1 MKFLHTSD
9 WHIGKSL
16 RNQKRDDEY
25 RAVLAEVLEIARREE
40 VDCLLLAG
48 DIYDSAMPSPEAER
62 IVFDFFRELV
72 GVRIP
77 AVVIGGNHD
86 HPRRLN
92 AIGRILELVD
102 IHVRADTVRPEEG
115 GLIEV
120 PSRDRDERAVVAML
134 PWVSEGKAREWA
146 SLTQGAEQPF
156 HDYAEEVAQR
166 IEALASVFPRSGTIN
181 ILLAHVFTDG
191 SVVTPGG
198 GERELHLGQIYAVNP
213 ARFPTKTAH
222 YVALGHVH
230 RPQQIR
236 SEPVYYSGSLL
247 QLDFGEAG
255 QTKCVNIVEA
265 HPGRPARVRALPL
278 TSIRNLRNLGSAKE
292 GLTLEHLKG
301 LADEVGDDYLK
312 VWLKVDRPLPGLA
325 AQVRDILP
333 NAVDIVVERSERE
346 VERHTDLQRLT
357 PAQMFAAYYRGLHEN
372 DPLEPLMALFGRLH
386 QEATDEAA

>member
-9 WHIGKSL
+9 WHVGKPL

-25 RAVLAEVLEIARREE
+25 RDALTEVLDIARREE
-40 VDCLLLAG
+40 IDCLLVAG
-48 DIYDSAMPSPEAER
+48 DIFDSALPSPEAER

-72 GVRIP
+72 GARIP

-86 HPRRLN
+86 HPKRLN
-92 AIGRILELVD
+92 AIGRVLELVD
-102 IHVRADTVRPEEG
+102 VHVRGEPVVAEDGGIVEVR
-115 GLIEV
+115 
-120 PSRDRDERAVVAML
+120 SRDGSETAVIAAL
-134 PWVSEGKAREWA
+134 PWVSERKVREFEN
-146 SLTQGAEQPF
+146 LGAEGKPF
-156 HDYAEEVAQR
+156 EDYAEGVASMMSHLCAAFR
-166 IEALASVFPRSGTIN
+166 DDAIN
-181 ILLAHVFTDG
+181 ILLTHILLEDARV
-191 SVVTPGG
+191 GG
-198 GERELHLGQIYAVNP
+198 PESGERPLHMGQAYAVKRQRLPNI
-213 ARFPTKTAH
+213 AQ
-222 YVALGHVH
+222 YIALGHVH
-230 RPQQIR
+230 MPQDDALLR
-236 SEPVYYSGSLL
+236 ACYSGSLL

-255 QTKCVNIVEA
+255 QQKRVNIVEA
-265 HPGRPARVRALPL
+265 HPGRPASVRAVPL

-292 GLTLEHLKG
+292 GLTLEQLKG

-357 PAQMFAAYYRGLHEN
+357 PAQMFAAYYHGLHQN
-372 DPLEPLMALFGRLH
+372 DPPEPLMALFGRLH